1 MIGGLV
7 EGPELGGERVQ
18 SGMPRLRWLVLM
30 LLAAAAFAVIASR
43 PSPHAVAE
51 PTGDVAKVEQAI
63 EAQLAPGS
71 GRDPIALLPADFTE
85 VSGREPVHMEA
96 PDGTERAVHPG
107 GGCSSPWGDTR
118 WDYSVGC
125 KAHDLGYDMLR
136 YAEAKGQPLSGD
148 LRERL
153 DDRLSMDMHAQCE
166 LNPRGTPASCDAV
179 ASMYTVGLVVNSW
192 HQSWGPPENEPVGP
206 WSVAM
211 VVITLLIVAR
221 APAVV
226 RRGPRRHRPRRA
238 LAPPALDPA
247 EHARADYLRLLRV
260 LALTGIVL
268 AESLLAFTM
277 RGDAEPGW
285 VWPLTWLFQ
294 LVPLFFLAGGQATLL
309 AWRSTR
315 AAGAGYGTYLVNRIG
330 WLIRP
335 VLAFVI
341 AWLVIPLSLELLE
354 APDDS
359 ITAFSRLIVQPLWL
373 LGLYL
378 VVVAVTPVTRW
389 LHERLP
395 VSTPLVLLAGVVGL
409 SFVGGSVAAHAGGVL
424 VALLFAQL
432 AFHYTDGALWRVPRW
447 LLVAGALLAFAGL
460 VVLTVFGAQPR
471 LQLAEPTGYAAFAP
485 SLAGVL
491 LIGIVQLCLVTL
503 PREPGLRA
511 VTTSWV
517 ARAVA
522 VIRAAP
528 MTVYLLYLCAML
540 VLEGLVGV
548 AGGAELPGSGVEW
561 LTQPRTMFA
570 IGLVALPTLVTFLWF
585 ERRLE
590 RADPAAPAPADLADD
605 LTDTEPRRTWPE
617 TVAAGLGLVYGV
629 LGVLGFAV
637 TGLSGWTQ
645 TSTLLGLPIDP
656 MANLI
661 HLLLGWYLVH
671 CVHLQT
677 AARPG
682 PWVVG
687 AIACVPPM
695 LTTISG
701 VGTAVHGATMV
712 AALGMALACAQPV
725 RARPPGA
732 RTVPAGG
739 TSR

>member
-1 MIGGLV
+1 MIGEV
-7 EGPELGGERVQ
+7 SEGPASGGGRVH
-18 SGMPRLRWLVLM
+18 SGMPRPRWLALM

-43 PSPHAVAE
+43 PTPDFHDE
-51 PTGDVAKVEQAI
+51 PTGDVAKIEQAV
-63 EAQLAPGS
+63 EAQLDPES
-71 GRDPIALLPADFTE
+71 GPDPIALLPDDFTE
-85 VSGREPVHMEA
+85 VSGRVPVRLEA
-96 PDGTERAVHPG
+96 PDGTVRAVHPG

-136 YAEAKGQPLSGD
+136 YAAAKGQPLSAE

-153 DDRLSMDMHAQCE
+153 DDRLSMDMHAQCD
-166 LNPRGTPASCDAV
+166 LNPRGSPTSCEVV
-179 ASMYTVGLVVNSW
+179 ASLYTVGLVVNSW
-192 HQSWGPPENEPVGP
+192 HQRWGPPKNEPVGP

-211 VVITLLIVAR
+211 VVIMLLIVAR

-238 LAPPALDPA
+238 LAPPELRPA
-247 EHARADYLRLLRV
+247 EHARADYLSFLRI
-260 LALTGIVL
+260 LALAGIVL

-285 VWPLTWLFQ
+285 VWPLTWLLQ
-294 LVPLFFLAGGQATLL
+294 LVPLFFLAGGHANLL
-309 AWRSTR
+309 AWRATR
-315 AAGAGYGTYLVNRIG
+315 AGGAGYGTYLVNRIG

-354 APDDS
+354 APDAS
-359 ITAFSRLIVQPLWL
+359 ITAFSRVIVQPLWL

-378 VVVAVTPVTRW
+378 VVVAVTPVMHR
-389 LHERLP
+389 LHDLLP
-395 VSTPLVLLAGVVGL
+395 VTTPLFLLVGVVGL
-409 SFVGGSVAAHAGGVL
+409 SFVGGSLAAHAGGVL
-424 VALLFAQL
+424 VALLFGQL
-432 AFHYTDGALWRVPRW
+432 AFHYAAGTLWRIPR
-447 LLVAGALLAFAGL
+447 LVLVAVALAAFAGL
-460 VVLTVFGAQPR
+460 VVLTVFGAQPK

-511 VTTSWV
+511 VATSGP
-517 ARAVA
+517 ARGMAV
-522 VIRAAP
+522 VRAAP
-528 MTVYLLYLCAML
+528 MTVYLVYLCALL
-540 VLEGLVGV
+540 VIEGLAGV
-548 AGGAELPGSGVEW
+548 ARGAGATSGGVEW
-561 LTQPRTMFA
+561 LTRPRTMLA
-570 IGLVALPTLVTFLWF
+570 IGLIAMPTAIAFLWF
-585 ERRLE
+585 ERRTT
-590 RADPAAPAPADLADD
+590 AAPEPEHAVDDLADA
-605 LTDTEPRRTWPE
+605 EPHRAWPE
-617 TVAAGLGLVYGV
+617 TAAAGLGVVFGA

-682 PWVVG
+682 PWLVT

-695 LTTISG
+695 ITTISG
-701 VGTAVHGATMV
+701 VGTAVHGGTMV
-712 AALGMALACAQPV
+712 VAFGVALACAQAA
-725 RARPPGA
+725 RARPTAAEPLPVGG
-732 RTVPAGG
+732 AGG
-739 TSR
+739 